1 VENPVNECGPGISE
15 KQRPYHA
22 DFDRDRKCS
31 IRCHL
36 RQAPPLSKHLVSDIL
51 PYAEQFEFVPRDS
64 EDIHARTDE
73 VIEWGAGVGVT

>member
-1 VENPVNECGPGISE
+1 VENPVNKCRPGISE

-36 RQAPPLSKHLVSDIL
+36 RQAPPLSKHLISAIL
-51 PYAEQFEFVPRDS
+51 PYAEQFEFVINLETGKTFTP
-64 EDIHARTDE
+64 APTK
-73 VIEWGAGVGVT
+73 